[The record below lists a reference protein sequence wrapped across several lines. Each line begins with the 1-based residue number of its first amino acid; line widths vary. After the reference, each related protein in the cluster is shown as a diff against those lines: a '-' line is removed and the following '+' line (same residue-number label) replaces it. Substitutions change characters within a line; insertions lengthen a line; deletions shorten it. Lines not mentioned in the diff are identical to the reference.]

1 MPAAEQMLGENPP
14 GPTLAASLQT
24 RPPVPHQ
31 GRPGARG
38 RTRGGEGT
46 TFIIATR
53 FSEPQEQVPPPPASV
68 IADGAAMCCSFIT
81 KPCLRPA
88 AASRDTPRQ
97 GSLRG
102 NGPSSSHPPA
112 PASAPFPPP
121 TSKEAPTLGPPGL
134 RGGAPH
140 LTPHPLIAQ
149 VLADVLNP
157 RYPRALQARA
167 NATRMHRMCPLHT

>member
-53 FSEPQEQVPPPPASV
+53 FSEPQEQAPPPPASV
-68 IADGAAMCCSFIT
+68 IADGAAMSCSFIT
-81 KPCLRPA
+81 KPCPRPA

-102 NGPSSSHPPA
+102 ERTLLLT
-112 PASAPFPPP
+112 PASPSLCPVPSPHFKGDPH
-121 TSKEAPTLGPPGL
+121 SGPP
-134 RGGAPH
+134 RAPRRSPSPYPSP
-140 LTPHPLIAQ
+140 TDCPSPL
-149 VLADVLNP
+149 
-157 RYPRALQARA
+157 
-167 NATRMHRMCPLHT
+167 